1 MDLLACVNYY
11 RANAIENPVNI
22 LRYAQSVI
30 VRGRPLDA
38 VQDVSESLKGETNFI
53 LINQQDVSKSAMDE
67 MQFLKD
73 PTLTLSVGC
82 RGLWW
87 PSKRVLSP
95 MFTRYKSSKL

>member
-30 VRGRPLDA
+30 VRGWPLDA

-67 MQFLKD
+67 MQFLKI
-73 PTLTLSVGC
+73 PH
-82 RGLWW
+82 
-87 PSKRVLSP
+87 
-95 MFTRYKSSKL
+95 